1 MHFFLGHGTYWIG
14 NVGNDPSW
22 RSYFSNGLVQ
32 PATRF
37 CFKIWWV
44 VFNPIILEPDRCVI
58 FSDLP
63 RIVMILV
70 VSECTPMA
78 LKRGPMICLYILCIY
93 LYIIEKHV
101 YICIIYLYIIHIVYI
116 YIFIYIYTCTA
127 RAREST
133 QGSSSGL
140 TREKVNLWTRRH
152 IICYIYIWEIQ
163 WYPPQHTQFSFATK
177 EKLCKGILETKT
189 WLCRCLVLPTILGQH
204 LPKGAVWF

>member
-1 MHFFLGHGTYWIG
+1 MIQVDD
-14 NVGNDPSW
+14 NI
-22 RSYFSNGLVQ
+22 GLVQ
-32 PATRF
+32 PPTWF

-152 IICYIYIWEIQ
+152 IICYIYGKFNG
-163 WYPPQHTQFSFATK
+163 T
-177 EKLCKGILETKT
+177 
-189 WLCRCLVLPTILGQH
+189 LPNTRNFH
-204 LPKGAVWF
+204 LRPKKNYARASLKQKHDSVVASSYLLF